1 MIDEEEERRLNIQH
15 RGWKATNGGKNY
27 VAPMDQALGMHGDGK
42 RIIDIGTGTSPEYHV
57 QSLMS
62 GTGIWAVEMA
72 REFPKA
78 QVVGLDLVPY
88 ATNELD
94 LPSNLE
100 LVLGDCAQGLAY
112 PDGHFDIVHA
122 RLIVGGIRDWKAL
135 LDEVVRITKRGGLM
149 VFAESCCP
157 WPLIDPAPEGVGK
170 GFLELM
176 DLMSK

>member
-1 MIDEEEERRLNIQH
+1 MRKRSDAWISSTAAGRLPMAERTMSRQ
-15 RGWKATNGGKNY
+15 WMKFWATEGKEWGSSISEQVY
-27 VAPMDQALGMHGDGK
+27 YPATTQ
-42 RIIDIGTGTSPEYHV
+42 RT
-57 QSLMS
+57 SLMA

-94 LPSNLE
+94 LPSNLK

-149 VFAESCCP
+149 VLRNLVVLGLWSILHLKE
-157 WPLIDPAPEGVGK
+157 WER
-170 GFLELM
+170 GFWTLWI
-176 DLMSK
+176 

>member
-1 MIDEEEERRLNIQH
+1 M
-15 RGWKATNGGKNY
+15 A
-27 VAPMDQALGMHGDGK
+27 
-42 RIIDIGTGTSPEYHV
+42 
-57 QSLMS
+57 

-72 REFPKA
+72 RDFPKA
-78 QVVGLDLVPY
+78 KVVELDLVPY
-88 ATNELD
+88 ATNEVD
-94 LPSNLE
+94 LPPNLE

-135 LDEVVRITKRGGLM
+135 LDEVVRITKPGGLM

-157 WPLIDPAPEGVGK
+157 WPLIDPAPEAVGK
-170 GFLELM
+170 GFLDLM

>member
-1 MIDEEEERRLNIQH
+1 
-15 RGWKATNGGKNY
+15 
-27 VAPMDQALGMHGDGK
+27 
-42 RIIDIGTGTSPEYHV
+42 
-57 QSLMS
+57 MS

-100 LVLGDCAQGLAY
+100 LVLGDCAQGL
-112 PDGHFDIVHA
+112 
-122 RLIVGGIRDWKAL
+122 
-135 LDEVVRITKRGGLM
+135 TKPGGLM

-170 GFLELM
+170 GFLDLM

>member
-1 MIDEEEERRLNIQH
+1 MADEEEERRLNIQH

-27 VAPMDQALGMHGDGK
+27 VAPMDKVLINDGEGK
-42 RIIDIGTGTSPEYHV
+42 RIIDIGTGMTIYRNTL
-57 QSLMS
+57 LMT

-88 ATNELD
+88 PTNESN
-94 LPSNLE
+94 LPPNLE
-100 LVLGDCAQGLAY
+100 LVLGDCAQGLVY

-135 LDEVVRITKRGGLM
+135 LDEVVRITKPGGLM

-157 WPLIDPAPEGVGK
+157 WPLIDPAPEGVGR
-170 GFLELM
+170 GFLDLM

>member
-1 MIDEEEERRLNIQH
+1 M
-15 RGWKATNGGKNY
+15 A
-27 VAPMDQALGMHGDGK
+27 
-42 RIIDIGTGTSPEYHV
+42 
-57 QSLMS
+57 

-94 LPSNLE
+94 LPSNLK

-135 LDEVVRITKRGGLM
+135 LDEVVRITKPGGLM

-170 GFLELM
+170 GVLDLM